1 MIFESHS
8 DYCDN
13 PKALFNR
20 VVNQRLNKEYKIYW
34 FVDNVEDFNHITI
47 ENVKF
52 ISLNKD
58 NKAKFI
64 LNELYKITLF
74 SMTKYYFFSHRNLS
88 RVKPKSNQVFFNLTH
103 GTPLKDSTGR
113 HNSIEKSTYI
123 LTTSKYSGSLR
134 VKTYGSGEDK
144 LKVLGFP
151 RNDFFFDNN
160 NSLEKMLDY
169 STEYKKTLIW
179 MPTFRRHKNKKTN
192 DIGSM
197 DSEYDIP
204 VLNTELDWI
213 EFNDFLKSKKV
224 LVLLKVHPAQ
234 DLDFII
240 KNGYSNL
247 KVINNKEI
255 LDLNIEL
262 YSLLGAT
269 DGLITD
275 YSSVYLDY
283 LITDKP
289 IGFTIDDLD
298 YYKEGLGFLVED
310 PLKYMP
316 GNHISTLNSFKNFVD
331 DVVKGIDRH
340 KLKRNEM
347 NTKFN
352 KYTDGSS
359 ADRILRYLN
368 LI

>member
-1 MIFESHS
+1 
-8 DYCDN
+8 
-13 PKALFNR
+13 
-20 VVNQRLNKEYKIYW
+20 
-34 FVDNVEDFNHITI
+34 
-47 ENVKF
+47 
-52 ISLNKD
+52 
-58 NKAKFI
+58 
-64 LNELYKITLF
+64 
-74 SMTKYYFFSHRNLS
+74 
-88 RVKPKSNQVFFNLTH
+88 
-103 GTPLKDSTGR
+103 
-113 HNSIEKSTYI
+113 
-123 LTTSKYSGSLR
+123 
-134 VKTYGSGEDK
+134 
-144 LKVLGFP
+144 
-151 RNDFFFDNN
+151 
-160 NSLEKMLDY
+160 MLDY